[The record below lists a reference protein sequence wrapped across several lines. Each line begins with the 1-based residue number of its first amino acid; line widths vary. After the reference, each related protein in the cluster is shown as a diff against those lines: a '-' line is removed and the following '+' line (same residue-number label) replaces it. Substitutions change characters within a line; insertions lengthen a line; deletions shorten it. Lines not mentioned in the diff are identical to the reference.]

1 MLFATLL
8 EDGLGELRARV
19 AITAVL
25 EGRVPVLGS
34 DHNQDVYVFQVIVS
48 STDAVRCYLGS

>member
-8 EDGLGELRARV
+8 EDGLVELRARV

-25 EGRVPVLGS
+25 ERRVPVLGS
-34 DHNQDVYVFQVIVS
+34 DQDQDVYVFQVIVS